1 MEPIIRKYIVRLFEN
16 NQEVCFYNR
25 IYFVPPVVPRIG
37 EAIGLVINGQY
48 RSYIVCKV
56 FYDFPDEENEETMF
70 IDLYVDWLNDDD
82 NEADIKQE
90 NADADAE

>member
-25 IYFVPPVVPRIG
+25 IYFVPPVAPRIG

-48 RSYIVCKV
+48 RSCVVRKV
-56 FYDFPDEENEETMF
+56 FYDFPDEENKEAMF
-70 IDLYVDWLNDDD
+70 IDLYIDWLNND
-82 NEADIKQE
+82 DIKTAIEQE
-90 NADADAE
+90 VNNVG

>member
-37 EAIGLVINGQY
+37 EAIGLVIDSQY
-48 RSYIVCKV
+48 RSCVVRKV
-56 FYDFPDEENEETMF
+56 FYDFPDEENKEAMF
-70 IDLYVDWLNDDD
+70 IDLYTDWLNND
-82 NEADIKQE
+82 NIEIEADTKQE
-90 NADADAE
+90 NIDAK